1 MMFNLLQQIAS
12 GIAMGGIYA
21 CLGLALV
28 MIYQS
33 TNHINFAQGEMAMF
47 STFIAFVL
55 LKAGLPYW
63 AAFLATVLFGF
74 ASGMLLERVV
84 LRPLKNAPELS
95 IIVVFIGLLV
105 GVNSLAGWIF
115 GHQLETFP
123 SPFPDKPPFG
133 TTLVSA
139 HELGTI
145 AVALVVVT
153 VLYVFLRFTRV
164 GLAMRASAENPVSSR
179 LSGIPVSRMLSLG
192 WGLSAAIGSIA
203 GLMVAPVVFL
213 DPNMM
218 GGVLIYA
225 FAAAL
230 LGGIDNPW
238 GAVAGGIIVGV
249 VENLAGTYVVGS
261 ELKLTVA
268 LVVIVGVLLIRP
280 SGLFGR
286 KLVARV

>member
-1 MMFNLLQQIAS
+1 MYSLLQQIAS

-33 TNHINFAQGEMAMF
+33 THHINFAQGEMAMF
-47 STFIAFVL
+47 STFIAFLL
-55 LKAGLPYW
+55 LKWGLPYW
-63 AAFLATVLFGF
+63 AAALATLAFGF
-74 ASGMLLERVV
+74 VAGFAIERLV
-84 LRPLKNAPELS
+84 LRPLGDVPELS
-95 IIVVFIGLLV
+95 VIVVFIGLFV
-105 GVNSLAGWIF
+105 GINSLVGWIF
-115 GHQLETFP
+115 GHQLEPFP
-123 SPFPDKPPFG
+123 SPFPDKLPG
-133 TTLVSA
+133 GSTLISG
-139 HELGTI
+139 HELGTV
-145 AVALVVVT
+145 AVVLLVMAL
-153 VLYVFLRFTRV
+153 LYVFLRFTKV

-179 LSGIPVSRMLSLG
+179 LAGIPVSLMLSLG
-192 WGLSAAIGSIA
+192 WGLSALIGAVA

-213 DPNMM
+213 EPNMM

-238 GAVAGGIIVGV
+238 GAVAGGLIVGV
-249 VENLAGTYVVGS
+249 VENLAGTYLVGT
-261 ELKLTVA
+261 ELKLTLA
-268 LVVIVGVLLIRP
+268 LVLIVAVLLVRP

>member
-1 MMFNLLQQIAS
+1 MYSLLQQIAS

-28 MIYQS
+28 MIFQS
-33 TNHINFAQGEMAMF
+33 TGHINFAQGEMAMF
-47 STFIAFVL
+47 STFVAWL
-55 LKAGLPYW
+55 LLQHGLPYW
-63 AAFLATVLFGF
+63 AAALVTLAFGF
-74 ASGMLLERVV
+74 AMGFVIERLV

-95 IIVVFIGLLV
+95 VIVVFIGLLV

-123 SPFPDKPPFG
+123 SPFPERVPG
-133 TTLVSA
+133 TTLLSG

-145 AVALVVVT
+145 AVVLAVML
-153 VLYVFLRFTRV
+153 VLYAFLRFTRL
-164 GLAMRASAENPVSSR
+164 GLAMRACAENPVSAR
-179 LSGIPVSRMLSLG
+179 LAGIPVSLMLSLG
-192 WGLSAAIGSIA
+192 WGLSALIGAIG

-238 GAVAGGIIVGV
+238 GAVAGGLIVGV
-249 VENLAGTYVVGS
+249 VENLAGTYLVGT
-261 ELKLTVA
+261 ELKLSVA
-268 LVVIVGVLLIRP
+268 LVVIVGVLLVRP

>member
-1 MMFNLLQQIAS
+1 MYNFLQQIAS

-33 TNHINFAQGEMAMF
+33 THHINFAQGEMAMF
-47 STFIAFVL
+47 STFIAFLL

-63 AAFLATVLFGF
+63 LAALAALAFGF
-74 ASGMLLERVV
+74 VAGMLIERLV
-84 LRPLKNAPELS
+84 LRPLGDVPELS
-95 IIVVFIGLLV
+95 VIVVFIGLFI

-115 GHQLETFP
+115 GHQLEAFP
-123 SPFPDKPPFG
+123 SPFPAKAFG
-133 TTLVSA
+133 TALVSG

-145 AVALVVVT
+145 AVVLVVMG
-153 VLYVFLRFTRV
+153 VLYAFLRFTKV

-179 LSGIPVSRMLSLG
+179 LAGIPVSLMLALG
-192 WGLSAAIGSIA
+192 WGLSSLIGAVA

-213 DPNMM
+213 EPNMM

-238 GAVAGGIIVGV
+238 GAVAGGLIVGV
-249 VENLAGTYVVGS
+249 IENLAGTYIVGT
-261 ELKLTVA
+261 ELKLTLA
-268 LVVIVGVLLIRP
+268 LVVIVGVLLVRP
-280 SGLFGR
+280 SGIFGR
-286 KLVARV
+286 KLVVRV

>member
-1 MMFNLLQQIAS
+1 MYSLLQQIAS

-33 TNHINFAQGEMAMF
+33 THHINFAQGEMAMF
-47 STFIAFVL
+47 STFIAFLL
-55 LKAGLPYW
+55 LKWGLPYW
-63 AAFLATVLFGF
+63 AAALATLAFGF
-74 ASGMLLERVV
+74 VAGFAIERLV
-84 LRPLKNAPELS
+84 LRPLGDVPELS
-95 IIVVFIGLLV
+95 VIVVFIGLFV
-105 GVNSLAGWIF
+105 GINSLAGWIF
-115 GHQLETFP
+115 GHQLEPFP
-123 SPFPDKPPFG
+123 SPFPDKLPG
-133 TTLVSA
+133 GSTLISG
-139 HELGTI
+139 HELGTV
-145 AVALVVVT
+145 AVVLLVMAL
-153 VLYVFLRFTRV
+153 LYVFLRFTKV

-179 LSGIPVSRMLSLG
+179 LAGIPVSLMLSLG
-192 WGLSAAIGSIA
+192 WGLSALIGAVA

-213 DPNMM
+213 EPNMM

-238 GAVAGGIIVGV
+238 GAVAGGLIVGV
-249 VENLAGTYVVGS
+249 VENLAGTYLVGT
-261 ELKLTVA
+261 ELKLTLA
-268 LVVIVGVLLIRP
+268 LVLIVVVLLVRP

>member
-1 MMFNLLQQIAS
+1 MYSLLQQIAS

-33 TNHINFAQGEMAMF
+33 THHINFAQGEMAMF
-47 STFIAFVL
+47 STFIAFLL
-55 LKAGLPYW
+55 LKWGLPYW
-63 AAFLATVLFGF
+63 AAALATLAFGF
-74 ASGMLLERVV
+74 VAGFAIERLV
-84 LRPLKNAPELS
+84 LRPLGDVPELS
-95 IIVVFIGLLV
+95 VIVVFIGLFV
-105 GVNSLAGWIF
+105 GINSLAGWIF
-115 GHQLETFP
+115 GHQLEPFP
-123 SPFPDKPPFG
+123 SPFPDNLPG
-133 TTLVSA
+133 GSTLISG
-139 HELGTI
+139 HELGTV
-145 AVALVVVT
+145 AVVLLVMAL
-153 VLYVFLRFTRV
+153 LYVFLRFTKV

-179 LSGIPVSRMLSLG
+179 LAGIPVSLMLSLG
-192 WGLSAAIGSIA
+192 WGLSALIGAVA

-213 DPNMM
+213 EPNMM

-238 GAVAGGIIVGV
+238 GAVAGGLIVGV
-249 VENLAGTYVVGS
+249 VENLAGTYLVGT
-261 ELKLTVA
+261 ELKLTLA
-268 LVVIVGVLLIRP
+268 LVLIVAVLLVRP

>member
-1 MMFNLLQQIAS
+1 MYSLLQQISA

-33 TNHINFAQGEMAMF
+33 THHINFAQGEMAMF
-47 STFIAFVL
+47 STFIAWML
-55 LKAGLPYW
+55 IKYGLPYW
-63 AAFLATVLFGF
+63 AAVPITLVFGF
-74 ASGMLLERVV
+74 VMGMAIERVV
-84 LRPLKNAPELS
+84 LRPLSNAPELS
-95 IIVVFIGLLV
+95 VIVVFIGLFV

-123 SPFPDKPPFG
+123 SPFPDKGPFG
-133 TTLVSA
+133 TTLISG
-139 HELGTI
+139 HEFGTI
-145 AVALVVVT
+145 VVVLAVMA
-153 VLYVFLRFTRV
+153 VLFAFLRFTRL

-179 LSGIPVSRMLSLG
+179 LAGIPVSFMLSLG
-192 WGLSAAIGSIA
+192 WGLSALIGAIA

-213 DPNMM
+213 DPHMM

-238 GAVAGGIIVGV
+238 GAVIGGLIVGV
-249 VENLAGTYVVGS
+249 VENLAGAYLVGT
-261 ELKLTVA
+261 ELKLSVA
-268 LVVIVGVLLIRP
+268 LVVIVGVLLVRP

-286 KLVARV
+286 RLVARV

>member
-1 MMFNLLQQIAS
+1 MYSLLQQIAS

-33 TNHINFAQGEMAMF
+33 THHINFAQGEMAMF
-47 STFIAFVL
+47 STFIAFLL
-55 LKAGLPYW
+55 LKWGLPYW
-63 AAFLATVLFGF
+63 AAALATLAFGF
-74 ASGMLLERVV
+74 VAGFAIERLV
-84 LRPLKNAPELS
+84 LRPLGDVPELS
-95 IIVVFIGLLV
+95 VIVVFIGLFV
-105 GVNSLAGWIF
+105 GINSLAGWIF
-115 GHQLETFP
+115 GHQLEPFP
-123 SPFPDKPPFG
+123 SPFPDKLPG
-133 TTLVSA
+133 GSTLISG
-139 HELGTI
+139 HELGTV
-145 AVALVVVT
+145 AVVLLVMAL
-153 VLYVFLRFTRV
+153 LYAFLRFTKV

-179 LSGIPVSRMLSLG
+179 LAGIPVSLMLSLG
-192 WGLSAAIGSIA
+192 WGLSALIGAVA

-213 DPNMM
+213 EPNMM

-238 GAVAGGIIVGV
+238 GAVAGGLIVGV
-249 VENLAGTYVVGS
+249 VENLAGTYLVGT
-261 ELKLTVA
+261 ELELTLA
-268 LVVIVGVLLIRP
+268 LVLIVAVLLVRP

>member
-1 MMFNLLQQIAS
+1 MLNLLQQIAS

-33 TNHINFAQGEMAMF
+33 THHINFAQGEMAMF
-47 STFIAFVL
+47 STFIAFLL

-63 AAFLATVLFGF
+63 LAALATLAFGF
-74 ASGMLLERVV
+74 VAGMLIERLV
-84 LRPLKNAPELS
+84 LRPLGDVPELS
-95 IIVVFIGLLV
+95 VIVVFIGLFI
-105 GVNSLAGWIF
+105 GINSLAGWIF
-115 GHQLETFP
+115 GHQLEPFP
-123 SPFPDKPPFG
+123 SPFPAKAFG
-133 TTLVSA
+133 TTLLSG

-145 AVALVVVT
+145 AVVLAVMG
-153 VLYVFLRFTRV
+153 VLYAFLRFTKV

-179 LSGIPVSRMLSLG
+179 LSGIPVSMMLALG
-192 WGLSAAIGSIA
+192 WGLSSLIGAVA

-213 DPNMM
+213 EPNMM

-238 GAVAGGIIVGV
+238 GAVAGGLIVGV
-249 VENLAGTYVVGS
+249 VENLAGTYVVGT
-261 ELKLTVA
+261 ELKLTLA
-268 LVVIVGVLLIRP
+268 LLVIVGVLLVRP
-280 SGLFGR
+280 SGIFGR
-286 KLVARV
+286 KLVVRV

>member
-1 MMFNLLQQIAS
+1 MYNLLQQIMS
-12 GIAMGGIYA
+12 GIAMGAIYA
-21 CLGLALV
+21 CLALALV

-33 TNHINFAQGEMAMF
+33 THHINFAQGEMAMF
-47 STFIAFVL
+47 STFVAAMC
-55 LKAGLPYW
+55 LKAGLPYG
-63 AAFLATVLFGF
+63 AAFLIAVAFGF
-74 ASGMLLERVV
+74 VAGFAIERVV
-84 LRPLKNAPELS
+84 LRPLKDAPELS
-95 IIVVFIGLLV
+95 IVVVFIGLLI
-105 GVNSLAGWIF
+105 GINSIAGWVF
-115 GHQLETFP
+115 GHTLEPFP
-123 SPFPDKPPFG
+123 SPFPDVALFG
-133 TTLVSA
+133 TRLVSG
-139 HELGTI
+139 HEAGVM
-145 AVALVVVT
+145 AVVLVVVCL
-153 VLYVFLRFTRV
+153 LYGFFGFTKL

-179 LSGIPVSRMLSLG
+179 LSGIPVSLMLSLG
-192 WGLSAAIGSIA
+192 WGVSSAIGAVA
-203 GLMVAPVVFL
+203 GLMIAPVVFL

-249 VENLAGTYVVGS
+249 VENLAGAYVVGT

-268 LVVIVGVLLIRP
+268 LVLIVGVLLVRP

>member
-1 MMFNLLQQIAS
+1 MYNLLQQIAS

-21 CLGLALV
+21 CVGLALV

-47 STFIAFVL
+47 STFIAFLL
-55 LKAGLPYW
+55 LKWGLPYW
-63 AAFLATVLFGF
+63 AAALATLVFGF
-74 ASGMLLERVV
+74 VMGFVIERLV
-84 LRPLKNAPELS
+84 LRPLKDVPELS
-95 IIVVFIGLLV
+95 VIVVFIGLFV
-105 GVNSLAGWIF
+105 GINSLAGWIF

-123 SPFPDKPPFG
+123 SPFPAKVPG
-133 TTLVSA
+133 TTLISG

-145 AVALVVVT
+145 AVVMVVMG
-153 VLYVFLRFTRV
+153 VLYAFLRFTKV
-164 GLAMRASAENPVSSR
+164 GLAMRASAENPVSAR
-179 LSGIPVSRMLSLG
+179 LAGIPVSLLLSLG
-192 WGLSAAIGSIA
+192 WGLSALIGAIG

-213 DPNMM
+213 DPHMM

-238 GAVAGGIIVGV
+238 GAVAGGFIVGV
-249 VENLAGTYVVGS
+249 VENLAGTYLVGT
-261 ELKLTVA
+261 ELKLSVA

-280 SGLFGR
+280 SGIFGR

>member
-1 MMFNLLQQIAS
+1 MYSLLQQIAS

-33 TNHINFAQGEMAMF
+33 THHINFAQGEMAMF
-47 STFIAFVL
+47 STFIAFLL
-55 LKAGLPYW
+55 LKWGLPYW
-63 AAFLATVLFGF
+63 AAALATLAFGF
-74 ASGMLLERVV
+74 VAGFAIERLV
-84 LRPLKNAPELS
+84 LRPLGDVPELS
-95 IIVVFIGLLV
+95 VIVVFIGLFV
-105 GVNSLAGWIF
+105 GINSLAGWIF
-115 GHQLETFP
+115 GHQLEPFP
-123 SPFPDKPPFG
+123 SPFPDKLPG
-133 TTLVSA
+133 GSTLISG
-139 HELGTI
+139 HELGTV
-145 AVALVVVT
+145 AVVLLLMAL
-153 VLYVFLRFTRV
+153 LYVFLRFTKV

-179 LSGIPVSRMLSLG
+179 LAGIPVSLMLSLG
-192 WGLSAAIGSIA
+192 WGLSALIGAVA

-213 DPNMM
+213 EPNMM

-238 GAVAGGIIVGV
+238 GAVAGGLIVGV
-249 VENLAGTYVVGS
+249 VENLAGTYLVGT
-261 ELKLTVA
+261 ELKLTLA
-268 LVVIVGVLLIRP
+268 LVLIVAVLLVRP